1 MWWNYKKPKPLKI
14 GAYKIAARNNVP
26 ILPIFITM
34 EDSNV
39 MGEDGFYVQEYTVNI
54 GKPIFPDENL
64 TEKENLEIMKEKN
77 AKVWKEIYETVF
89 DALCHYSDNRATI
102 VLGFLVRAFKVGQ
115 RIMEHMTDKYVMEVF
130 ELSRK
135 VNKEADKIRGF
146 IRFSDNGNYLLAHFE
161 PKCDMIPVVM
171 WHFVDRYPGENF
183 VIYDDRRRYAV
194 VHPRLKE
201 CFYINES
208 EFKQLERSVPVKT
221 DSFEQLWK
229 VYFEHTDIRER
240 FNPQCQRNL
249 CPKWY
254 RKNMVEFT

>member
-1 MWWNYKKPKPLKI
+1 
-14 GAYKIAARNNVP
+14 
-26 ILPIFITM
+26 
-34 EDSNV
+34 
-39 MGEDGFYVQEYTVNI
+39 
-54 GKPIFPDENL
+54 
-64 TEKENLEIMKEKN
+64 
-77 AKVWKEIYETVF
+77 
-89 DALCHYSDNRATI
+89 
-102 VLGFLVRAFKVGQ
+102 
-115 RIMEHMTDKYVMEVF
+115 
-130 ELSRK
+130 
-135 VNKEADKIRGF
+135 
-146 IRFSDNGNYLLAHFE
+146 
-161 PKCDMIPVVM
+161 MIPVVM

-208 EFKQLERSVPVKT
+208 EFKQLERSVPAKT

>member
-1 MWWNYKKPKPLKI
+1 MDNIILRCDNNINGIFTAIYDAFVYK
-14 GAYKIAARNNVP
+14 NQ
-26 ILPIFITM
+26 M
-34 EDSNV
+34 
-39 MGEDGFYVQEYTVNI
+39 Q
-54 GKPIFPDENL
+54 
-64 TEKENLEIMKEKN
+64 KENHEVYRDNISIEIGIGGNYTLFSKMIDIETDEV
-77 AKVWKEIYETVF
+77 KVQK
-89 DALCHYSDNRATI
+89 TI
-102 VLGFLVRAFKVGQ
+102 LTIQKKLGFLVRAFKVGQ

>member
-1 MWWNYKKPKPLKI
+1 MDNIILRCDNNINGIFTAIYDAFVYK
-14 GAYKIAARNNVP
+14 NQ
-26 ILPIFITM
+26 M
-34 EDSNV
+34 
-39 MGEDGFYVQEYTVNI
+39 Q
-54 GKPIFPDENL
+54 
-64 TEKENLEIMKEKN
+64 KENHEIYRDNISIEIGIGGNYTLFSKMIDIETDEV
-77 AKVWKEIYETVF
+77 KVQKTILTIQKKLGFKIYETVF
-89 DALCHYSDNRATI
+89 DALCHYSGNRATI

-146 IRFSDNGNYLLAHFE
+146 IRFSDNGNYLLAQFE
-161 PKCDMIPVVM
+161 PKCDMIPIVM

-183 VIYDDRRRYAV
+183 VIYDERRRYAV

-208 EFKQLERSVPVKT
+208 DFKQLEKSVPGKT
-221 DSFEQLWK
+221 DDFEQLWK
-229 VYFEHTDIRER
+229 VYFEYTDIRER
-240 FNPQCQRNL
+240 FNLQCQRNL